1 MANVNTTTP
10 RMTSYDHGHQDK
22 IMLAVMDT
30 FDCASWV
37 SVDCERSIAN
47 MKQSMF
53 AICQD
58 IPYTD
63 RNGQSVNCDIYVLK
77 TWNSG
82 QTNFGL
88 AVITANGDLAFK
100 PQMSNSLVMSL
111 VGVYM
116 DYIEMD
122 YMRPVEERRMRIAHA
137 TNFLANCKSWNPY
150 SKTIV

>member
-1 MANVNTTTP
+1 MANVNTP
-10 RMTSYDHGHQDK
+10 RMTSYDFGGQEK

-63 RNGQSVNCDIYVLK
+63 RNDQSVSCDLFVLK
-77 TWNSG
+77 TWCNG
-82 QTNFGL
+82 QANFGL

-100 PQMSNSLVMSL
+100 PHLSNTLVMSL

-116 DYIEMD
+116 DHMEMD
-122 YMRPVEERRMRIAHA
+122 YMRPVEERRMRIANA

-150 SKTIV
+150 SKTIA

>member
-1 MANVNTTTP
+1 MANVNATTP
-10 RMTSYDHGHQDK
+10 RMTSYDFGGQEK

-63 RNGQSVNCDIYVLK
+63 RNGQSVNCDLYVLK

-82 QTNFGL
+82 QANFGM
-88 AVITANGDLAFK
+88 AVITEDGDLAFK
-100 PQMSNSLVMSL
+100 PHMSNSLVMSL

-116 DYIEMD
+116 DHMELD
-122 YMRPVEERRMRIAHA
+122 YTRSVEERRMRAA
-137 TNFLANCKSWNPY
+137 NAANFLANCKSWNKD
-150 SKTIV
+150 SKTVA